1 MKLIKFFATILLFIS
16 SSCILFAQDFEE
28 IDIPL
33 SNPNAKAFL
42 NVDINKGPITIKG
55 TERKDI
61 LLRYASLQSKKN
73 KNKNKNKSEGSNGGL
88 RKLTNASIDLD
99 ITESDNRIKI
109 NSDSWNQGVIL
120 EIEVPKE
127 IDLKVHSYNQGDLD
141 IDNIKGAL
149 ELSSYNGSIRAT
161 NISGSVIADT
171 YNGKITVT
179 FDEVTADEPMAFTN
193 YNDGLDLT
201 FPDDIK
207 ATFKI
212 SNKQGDVY
220 TGFDMEMEKQKVERK
235 QGKQSYK
242 IQLGK
247 WVVGKVN
254 GGGPEITLENYN
266 GNIYIRQTKN
276 E

>member
-1 MKLIKFFATILLFIS
+1 M
-16 SSCILFAQDFEE
+16 
-28 IDIPL
+28 
-33 SNPNAKAFL
+33 
-42 NVDINKGPITIKG
+42 
-55 TERKDI
+55 
-61 LLRYASLQSKKN
+61 
-73 KNKNKNKSEGSNGGL
+73 
-88 RKLTNASIDLD
+88 
-99 ITESDNRIKI
+99 
-109 NSDSWNQGVIL
+109 
-120 EIEVPKE
+120 
-127 IDLKVHSYNQGDLD
+127 
-141 IDNIKGAL
+141 
-149 ELSSYNGSIRAT
+149 
-161 NISGSVIADT
+161 
-171 YNGKITVT
+171 
-179 FDEVTADEPMAFTN
+179 
-193 YNDGLDLT
+193 T